1 MRVFLQKPGET
12 RNGRLPFV
20 FVFCAILFSLFGS
33 NANSQVP
40 AELISPSPR
49 TLTTSSR
56 YVSTTVFH
64 WYTASGGQL
73 SGPWR
78 LQEGRPN
85 WTGEPAFWQDQIK
98 QMMSANIDVMYV
110 HLIPSSEEQR
120 VSLFQALHQLRTQG
134 YDVPKVAPFLDPLIT
149 WDGKP
154 LVDLATAAGKDE
166 FVSHYIRFFEQ
177 YYSANPD
184 AAADSYLAQ
193 MNGRVQLDTWH
204 VHLNTSNVNSLTRA
218 DVESR
223 LKTAFGATH
232 PVFNNGVHMVTTAH
246 SPTTLSFTNERLT
259 QFEIN
264 DYYVPSVT
272 AGYQSAQL
280 KPGYWDQNVRNPGSI
295 LLRDGGAHY
304 SAAWNTAK
312 NNASLRHINIE
323 SWNEYDEGSGIYRA
337 NPGAPFILP
346 GSGNNSTDI
355 WSTTNDPLQYIK
367 TTASGAQAF
376 NSVADR
382 DARVLWHNL
391 PTHMHPGEEG
401 EFQVVVRNEGD
412 LGWTEAQQFRFGQQE
427 YLPGETLFGPGRY
440 LLDDATNEIPK
451 FGGIF
456 RGRPVT
462 FNVHVVAPDVSGT
475 YLTHWSMLQEHVTWF
490 GEVLNLTIKVF
501 PEGDYNANGAVDAAD
516 YVVWRNTLGQSGTD
530 LAADGN
536 NSGTIDAGD
545 YDVWRA
551 HFGQAAVGGP
561 NASANVV
568 VPEPDALILST
579 LAASVVSPWLLFRTS
594 TLKTR

>member
-1 MRVFLQKPGET
+1 M
-12 RNGRLPFV
+12 
-20 FVFCAILFSLFGS
+20 FS
-33 NANSQVP
+33 
-40 AELISPSPR
+40 SPR
-49 TLTTSSR
+49 MLTTSSR

-64 WYTASGGQL
+64 WYTATGGQL

-78 LQEGRPN
+78 PQEGRAN
-85 WTGEPAFWQDQIK
+85 WTGQPAFWQDQIK
-98 QMMSANIDVMYV
+98 QMMSANIDVLLV
-110 HLIPSSEEQR
+110 HLIPSSEEHR
-120 VSLFQALHQLRTQG
+120 VNMFQALHQLRTQG
-134 YDVPKVAPFLDPLIT
+134 YDVPKVAPFLDPLII
-149 WDGKP
+149 WNGQP
-154 LVDLATAAGKDE
+154 QIDLATAAGKDE

-204 VHLNTSNVNSLTRA
+204 VHLNTSNIESLTRA

-232 PVFNNGVHMVTTAH
+232 PAFNNGVHMISTAH

-272 AGYQSAQL
+272 AGYHSAQL

-295 LLRDGGAHY
+295 LLRDGGTHY
-304 SAAWNTAK
+304 TAAWNTVK
-312 NNASLRHINIE
+312 GSENLRHINIE

-337 NPGAPFILP
+337 DPGEPFILP
-346 GSGNNSTDI
+346 DSGNHSTDT
-355 WSTTNDPLQYIK
+355 WSTTNDPLQYIR
-367 TTASGAQAF
+367 TTASGARAF

-382 DARVLWHNL
+382 DAHVLWHNL

-412 LGWTEAQQFRFGQQE
+412 LSWTEAQQFRFGQQE
-427 YLPGETLFGPGRY
+427 FLPGETLFGPGRY
-440 LLDDATNEIPK
+440 PLDDATNEIPK
-451 FGGIF
+451 YGGIF

-462 FNVHVVAPDVSGT
+462 FNVHVVAPDAPGT

-490 GEVLNLTIKVF
+490 GEVLNLTIQVSH
-501 PEGDYNANGAVDAAD
+501 EGDYNANGQVDAAD
-516 YVVWRNTLGQSGTD
+516 YIVWRNTLGQSGTR
-530 LAADGN
+530 LPTDGN
-536 NSGTIDAGD
+536 ESGTIDAGD

-551 HFGQAAVGGP
+551 HFGQAVENGRIVRG
-561 NASANVV
+561 NAI
-568 VPEPDALILST
+568 VPEPDTLLLSIL
-579 LAASVVSPWLLFRTS
+579 AGAGVSPWPLFRTS
-594 TLKTR
+594 ILKTR